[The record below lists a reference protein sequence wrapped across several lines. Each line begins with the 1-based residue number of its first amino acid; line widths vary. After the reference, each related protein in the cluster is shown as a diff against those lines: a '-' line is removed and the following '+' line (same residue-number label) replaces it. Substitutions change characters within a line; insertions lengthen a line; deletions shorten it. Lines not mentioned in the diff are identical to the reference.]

1 MVRQRDKPNDRHR
14 RKSEKNI
21 DITNLMTKRVITVS
35 ENQLLQEA
43 SKLMYQNNIGNI
55 IILKNTDEAENESV
69 PIDIVTERDIT
80 RIVGFASTFSPT
92 MPIFEVMSKPLLTIT
107 TSSSLKEAADLMQQN
122 NIRRLPVLDSKG
134 KLVGIVTA
142 KDILKSTMDILKK
155 IMVEQDFMTLAF

>member
-1 MVRQRDKPNDRHR
+1 MIDIAEKV
-14 RKSEKNI
+14 KNI

-35 ENQLLQEA
+35 ESQPLQEA
-43 SKLMYQNNIGNI
+43 SKLMYQNNIGSI
-55 IILKNTDEAENESV
+55 KILKNTDEVENESV
-69 PIDIVTERDIT
+69 PVGIVTERDIA
-80 RIVGFASTFSPT
+80 RIVGFTSTFSPT
-92 MPIFEVMSKPLLTIT
+92 MPISEVMSKPLLTTT

>member
-1 MVRQRDKPNDRHR
+1 
-14 RKSEKNI
+14 
-21 DITNLMTKRVITVS
+21 MTKRVITVS

>member
-1 MVRQRDKPNDRHR
+1 
-14 RKSEKNI
+14 
-21 DITNLMTKRVITVS
+21 
-35 ENQLLQEA
+35 
-43 SKLMYQNNIGNI
+43 MYQNNIGSI
-55 IILKNTDEAENESV
+55 IILKNNDEAENESV
-69 PIDIVTERDIT
+69 PIGIVTERDIA

-92 MPIFEVMSKPLLTIT
+92 MPISEVMSKPLLTIT

-155 IMVEQDFMTLAF
+155 LMVEQDFMTLAF